1 MLGLVAIFALLLT
14 DAAAAAVSV
23 DGLRVERKH
32 LDRLG
37 SALAAQDQATPNL
50 LSRQGV
56 VGTAVGLDAKG
67 EPVVKIFTERAAVF
81 GLPFEIDG
89 VSTQVE
95 VTGQIVAQHD
105 PQARNRPASVGDSIG
120 HPDVTAGT
128 IAALVTDGTGWYLL
142 SNNHVLADENAATIG
157 DPILQ
162 PGAVDG
168 GTVGSDEIGTL
179 ADYEP
184 LSFCGIFCLS
194 NGMDAAITRV
204 LDLSDVDV
212 GTWCGWIHST
222 SATAASVGQQVK
234 KCGRTTGATTGEV
247 TEINATLDVLY
258 GSGRVAR
265 FTNQIVTTDMSTGG
279 DSGSLIVEQGTNRPV
294 ALLFAGGDTRTI
306 ASPIQPIL
314 DEFGVRFEY
323 PAPVADFSAEPT
335 GGTVPLTVEFA
346 DESSGNPTSWEW
358 DLDGDGDIDSTEQN
372 PSFTYTN
379 AGDYT
384 VTLTASNANGADV
397 ETKTDLITAA
407 LAPNALIADFTAS
420 PTSGTSPFVVEF
432 TDTSSG
438 NPTAWWWDFN
448 GDGEID
454 STLQNPSATFVAPG
468 SYTIELIVSDGEDSD
483 VETKTNYITV
493 DSASAPPPPPEPTP
507 LPPGGGGT
515 PAATDLAVELT
526 TSAPSVEAGGV
537 VALRAS
543 VANKHAAWDAT
554 GVTLELELPAGAIVE
569 SAKSTG
575 GLGCRIGGTVKCDL
589 DFVRSGTTTVVDLV
603 VRFTEVGEWTTKA
616 SVSSAE
622 VDLEPSDNQG
632 LARTIVVDVGVR
644 GASSATELRIAIT
657 GRSGRALR
665 PKQGRHVATVRSRV
679 WISSASTVRVRVLP
693 VGKPKALKLLRRSR
707 VGKTVSTRAA
717 RTLVYRAPRAKGVRL
732 KLRLRSAIV
741 KSGRVYR
748 IEVRA
753 TDSNGQ
759 RVRKVIRFRA

>member
-1 MLGLVAIFALLLT
+1 MIALLAFVALLLAQGAP
-14 DAAAAAVSV
+14 AALDF
-23 DGLRVERKH
+23 DGLRVDRQH
-32 LDRLG
+32 LDRLV
-37 SALAAQDQATPNL
+37 SALAAQDEATPGL

-81 GLPFEIDG
+81 GLPLEIDG
-89 VSTQVE
+89 VTTQVE

-105 PQARNRPASVGDSIG
+105 PQARNRPANVGDSIG

-128 IAALVTDGTGWYLL
+128 IAALVTDGTDWYLL

-157 DPILQ
+157 DPVLQ

-168 GTVGSDEIGTL
+168 GSVGSDEIGTL

-184 LSFCGIFCLS
+184 LSFCGIFCL
-194 NGMDAAITRV
+194 NNRMDAAISRV

-222 SATAASVGQQVK
+222 SVTAASVGQQVK
-234 KCGRTTGATTGEV
+234 KCGRTTGATSGEV
-247 TEINATLDVLY
+247 TEINATIDVLY

-265 FTNQIVTTDMSTGG
+265 FANQIVTTDMSSGG

-314 DEFGVRFEY
+314 DEFGIRFEY
-323 PAPVADFSAEPT
+323 PAPIADFSAEPT
-335 GGTVPLTVEFA
+335 GGTVPLTVEFT

-358 DLDGDGDIDSTEQN
+358 DLDGDGDIDSTAQN
-372 PSFTYTN
+372 PSFTYTA

-384 VTLTASNANGADV
+384 VTLTVFNANGTDS
-397 ETKTDLITAA
+397 ETKSDLITAA
-407 LAPNALIADFTAS
+407 LGPNALIADFTAS

-448 GDGEID
+448 ADGEID

-468 SYTIELIVSDGEDSD
+468 SYTIELIVSNGEDSD
-483 VETKTNYITV
+483 AETKTNYITV
-493 DSASAPPPPPEPTP
+493 DSRTAPPPPPEPTP
-507 LPPGGGGT
+507 LPPSGGGT
-515 PAATDLAVELT
+515 PAATDLAVDLT
-526 TSAPSVEAGGV
+526 ASAPSVEKGGT
-537 VALRAS
+537 VAIRAS
-543 VANKHAAWDAT
+543 VGNKHPAWDAT
-554 GVTLELELPAGAIVE
+554 GVILELEVPAAAIVE

-575 GLGCRIGGTVKCDL
+575 GPGCQIGGTVTCDL
-589 DFVRSGTTTVVDLV
+589 DFVRSGMTTVVDLV
-603 VRFTEVGEWTTKA
+603 IRFTEVGEVTTRA

-622 VDLEPSDNQG
+622 VDLEPADNQSV
-632 LARTIVVDVGVR
+632 ARTIVVDVGVR
-644 GASSATELRIAIT
+644 GASSATGLRIAIT
-657 GRSGRALR
+657 GPSGRSLR
-665 PKQGRHVATVRSRV
+665 PKQGRSVSTVKSRV
-679 WISSASTVRVRVLP
+679 WVNGASTIRVRVLP
-693 VGKPKALKLLRRSR
+693 VGKSKALKLLRGSR
-707 VGKTVSTRAA
+707 VGKTVGTKGA
-717 RTLVYRAPRAKGVRL
+717 RTMVYGAPRAKGIRL
-732 KLRLRSAIV
+732 RLRLRSAIV
-741 KSGRVYR
+741 KSGRAYR

-753 TDSNGQ
+753 TDSGGHK
-759 RVRKVIRFRA
+759 VRKVIRFRT